1 MTEHLSAWLPD
12 RPIPV
17 IVIEHP
23 IQDVG
28 EEELHARAAELA
40 RAVLALLDQAATIP
54 TPNA

>member
-17 IVIEHP
+17 IVLQHP

-28 EEELHARAAELA
+28 DEELRARAAEFA
-40 RAVLALLDQAATIP
+40 RAVVALLDQAETTP